1 MLLWG
6 ESTREGHGR
15 GGETN
20 GRGDSSS
27 IWGPMEI
34 KGSLNYGGTPSN
46 GEKQETG
53 KNMEGLVW
61 RRENLG
67 GVQTLSV

>member
-20 GRGDSSS
+20 RWGDSSS
-27 IWGPMEI
+27 IWGPTEI
-34 KGSLNYGGTPSN
+34 KGSLNCSGAPGN
-46 GEKQETG
+46 GEK
-53 KNMEGLVW
+53 
-61 RRENLG
+61 
-67 GVQTLSV
+67 